1 MKKNIIINFFALL
14 FCINVFSQQ
23 KVDFSAL
30 DIPKELSL
38 GSNVILRDYKETFTI
53 ESISKA
59 THKIYKVYTILNKDG
74 EEYAQMAALRDKF
87 HSIKTFEGKMYDAF
101 GKQIDRLKKSEI
113 KEEHYTSDLTL
124 ASDDY
129 LKVGRFS
136 RGEYPYTVEFTSEV
150 VISSTMFYPF
160 FQPQEEEGMSVE
172 KASFEII
179 IPVNLKFRYKEVNI
193 SQKAKISP
201 LPNNTTSYL
210 WELNKIYVTKR
221 EKLSPPFIESQMAVI
236 TAPNDFEIDGYVG
249 NMNTWQSFGKFIN
262 DLNAGRDELPTT
274 TKDQIKNLTKKSVN
288 KFEKIKI
295 IYNYMQSKTRYVNI
309 ALGIGGWQPLYANV
323 VDLKGYGDCKAL
335 SNYMKSLLKSI
346 DIESY
351 YTLVF
356 AGENAPKVPKDF
368 PSAYFNHATL
378 CVPIDKDTIW
388 LECTSQNQAPGY
400 TSNFT
405 DNRNVMIVTPTGG
418 KLVKTPRHNQN
429 DNLLNRSAQVN
440 IDKDG
445 NALVKSKTIYTGLQ
459 QDKGHMDHYAESS
472 KDNQKNFLTETIE
485 LSHFEIESFNLER
498 KRERIPKVIE
508 TLELKINGFGSK
520 SGKRI
525 FIAPN
530 LMNKFEHSLPDNAD
544 RKSEI
549 VLSAFDFIDVDT
561 VKYILPADYHME
573 GVDNDIQFK
582 TAFGEYSSTV
592 KVEQGLM
599 TYIRKLS
606 MKGGRYPKE
615 KYKELQDFF
624 KNISK
629 ADKNKIVLVS
639 ST

>member
-1 MKKNIIINFFALL
+1 MKRNIIVNFFAL
-14 FCINVFSQQ
+14 FFSINVFSQQ
-23 KVDFSAL
+23 KANFSAI
-30 DIPKELSL
+30 DIPKELLL

-74 EEYAQMAALRDKF
+74 EDYAQLVAWRDKF
-87 HSIKTFEGKMYDAF
+87 NSIKTFEGKMYDAF

-124 ASDDY
+124 ANDDF

-150 VISSTMFYPF
+150 IITSTMFYPSF
-160 FQPQEEEGMSVE
+160 KPQEDEGMSVE

-179 IPVNLKFRYKEVNI
+179 TPTNLKVRYKEVNI
-193 SQKAKISP
+193 SQKVKINP
-201 LPNNTTSYL
+201 LPNN
-210 WELNKIYVTKR
+210 KIYVSKR
-221 EKLSPPFIESQMAVI
+221 EKLSPPFIEKQMSVI
-236 TAPNDFEIDGYVG
+236 TAPNEFEIDGYVG
-249 NMNTWQSFGKFIN
+249 NMNTWESFGKFIN
-262 DLNAGRDELPTT
+262 ELNTGRDEIPIT
-274 TKDQIKNLTKKSVN
+274 TKDNIKNLTKNSKS
-288 KFEKIKI
+288 KYEKIKI

-309 ALGIGGWQPLYANV
+309 ALGIGGWQPMKANM

-351 YTLVF
+351 YTLIY
-356 AGENAPKVPKDF
+356 AGENAPKIPKDF
-368 PSAYFNHATL
+368 PSAHFNHATL
-378 CVPIDKDTIW
+378 CVPLEKDSIW
-388 LECTSQNQAPGY
+388 LECTSQSQAPGY

-405 DNRNVMIVTPTGG
+405 DNRYAMIVTPTGG
-418 KLVKTPRHNQN
+418 KLVRTPRYNQN
-429 DNLLNRSAQVN
+429 NNLLKRLAEIN
-440 IDKDG
+440 IDKEG

-459 QDKGHMDHYAESS
+459 QDKGNMDHYAESS
-472 KDNQKNFLTETIE
+472 KDKQKIFLTETIE

-498 KRERIPKVIE
+498 KRERIPSVIE

-561 VKYILPADYHME
+561 IKYILPTDYHME
-573 GVDNDIQFK
+573 GVANDIHFK
-582 TAFGEYSSTV
+582 SVFGEYSSTV
-592 KVEQGLM
+592 KVEEGLM

-615 KYKELQDFF
+615 RYKELQDFF

-629 ADKNKIVLVS
+629 ADKNKVVLVS

>member
-1 MKKNIIINFFALL
+1 MKKNIIINFLALL
-14 FCINVFSQQ
+14 FCINAFAQQ
-23 KVDFSAL
+23 KADFSSI
-30 DIPKELSL
+30 DIPKELLL
-38 GSNVILRDYKETFTI
+38 GANVILRDYKETFSV

-59 THKIYKVYTILNKDG
+59 THKIHKVYTILNKDG
-74 EEYAQMAALRDKF
+74 EDYAQLVAWRDKF
-87 HSIKTFEGKMYDAF
+87 NSIKTFEGKMYDAF

-113 KEEHYTSDLTL
+113 KEEHYTDDNTL
-124 ASDDY
+124 ANDDF
-129 LKVGRFS
+129 LKIGRFS

-150 VISSTMFYPF
+150 VTTSTMFYPS
-160 FQPQEEEGMSVE
+160 FQPQEDEGMSVE

-179 IPVNLKFRYKEVNI
+179 TPTNLKVRYKEVNI
-193 SQKAKISP
+193 SQKVKINP
-201 LPNNTTSYL
+201 LPNNITSYL
-210 WELNKIYVTKR
+210 WELNKIYVSKR
-221 EKLSPPFIESQMAVI
+221 EKLSPPFVERQMSVF
-236 TAPNDFEIDGYVG
+236 TAPNDFQIDGYVG
-249 NMNTWQSFGKFIN
+249 NMNTWESYGKFYNELI
-262 DLNAGRDELPTT
+262 AGRDEIPTT
-274 TKDQIKNLTKKSVN
+274 TKDHIKNLTKNSIN

-295 IYNYMQSKTRYVNI
+295 IYNYMQSKTRYVFI
-309 ALGIGGWQPLYANV
+309 ALGIGGWQPMKANV
-323 VDLKGYGDCKAL
+323 VDSKGYGDCKAL
-335 SNYMKSLLKSI
+335 SNYTKSLLKSI
-346 DIESY
+346 GIESY
-351 YTLVF
+351 YALIY
-356 AGENAPKVPKDF
+356 AGENAPKIPKDF
-368 PSAYFNHATL
+368 PSAHFNHATL
-378 CVPIDKDTIW
+378 CVPLEKDTIW
-388 LECTSQNQAPGY
+388 LECTSQSQAPGY

-405 DNRNVMIVTPTGG
+405 DNRYAMIVTPTGG
-418 KLVKTPRHNQN
+418 KLVKTPRYNQN
-429 DNLLNRSAQVN
+429 DNLLKRSAQVN

-445 NALVKSKTIYTGLQ
+445 NALLKSKTIYTGLQ
-459 QDKGHMDHYAESS
+459 QDKRNMDYYAESS
-472 KDNQKNFLTETIE
+472 KDNQKKFLTENIM
-485 LSHFEIESFNLER
+485 LSHFEMESFNLER
-498 KRERIPKVIE
+498 KRDRIPSVIE

-549 VLSAFDFIDVDT
+549 VLSSFDFIDVDT
-561 VKYILPADYHME
+561 IKYILPADYHME
-573 GVDNDIQFK
+573 GVANDIQFK
-582 TAFGEYSSTV
+582 STFGEYSSTV